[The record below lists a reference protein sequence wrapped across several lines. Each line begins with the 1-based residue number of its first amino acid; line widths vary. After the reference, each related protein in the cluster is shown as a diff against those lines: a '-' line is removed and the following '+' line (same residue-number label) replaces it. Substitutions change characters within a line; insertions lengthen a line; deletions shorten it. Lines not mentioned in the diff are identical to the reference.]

1 MNMEVDRDKLAH
13 IDLTENAVA
22 VLKKRYLKKNEKGE
36 PVEEPI
42 DMFRRVASNI
52 AEGEFRFKEGEEAQ
66 SLYEGS
72 KEKFLQHM
80 LSRKF
85 MPNSPTLMNAG
96 RELQQLSACFVLPV
110 EDSIDGIY
118 DTLKHQAVIHK
129 SGGGTGFGFSR
140 LRPKNDLV
148 KSTMGGSSGAVSFMA
163 IYDASTDKIK
173 QGGSGR
179 GTSSGRSSRGRGSTA
194 SRAWSL

>member
-1 MNMEVDRDKLAH
+1 MKIGRDKYTDAE
-13 IDLTENAVA
+13 LTENAVA
-22 VLKKRYLKKNEKGE
+22 VLKKRYLKKDERGE
-36 PVEEPI
+36 PIEEPI

-72 KEKFLQHM
+72 KEKFLQLM

-118 DTLKHQAVIHK
+118 DTLKHQAIIHK
-129 SGGGTGFGFSR
+129 SGRSEERRVGKECRSR
-140 LRPKNDLV
+140 
-148 KSTMGGSSGAVSFMA
+148 
-163 IYDASTDKIK
+163 
-173 QGGSGR
+173 
-179 GTSSGRSSRGRGSTA
+179 
-194 SRAWSL
+194 WSPYH